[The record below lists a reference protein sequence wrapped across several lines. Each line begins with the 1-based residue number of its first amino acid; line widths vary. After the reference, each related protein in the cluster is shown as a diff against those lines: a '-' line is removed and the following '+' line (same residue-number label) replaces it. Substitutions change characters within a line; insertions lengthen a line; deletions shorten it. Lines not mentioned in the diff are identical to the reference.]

1 MANSKITVES
11 LNLHYGENHALKN
24 VNMEIADHAITA
36 FIGPSQKPDGVIEI
50 NVYDRTMYL
59 WYYDDL
65 KSDKRGNN
73 LSYSVDVP
81 E

>member
-36 FIGPSQKPDGVIEI
+36 FIGPSGCGPAAE
-50 NVYDRTMYL
+50 
-59 WYYDDL
+59 
-65 KSDKRGNN
+65 S
-73 LSYSVDVP
+73 P
-81 E
+81 PFCAA

>member
-36 FIGPSQKPDGVIEI
+36 FIGPSGCGK
-50 NVYDRTMYL
+50 
-59 WYYDDL
+59 
-65 KSDKRGNN
+65 
-73 LSYSVDVP
+73 
-81 E
+81 